1 MSSPVLR
8 PGDTAP
14 DVMLADG
21 SGAPISLAALWRERP
36 LLLAFL
42 RHYG

>member
-1 MSSPVLR
+1 MQQQALGA
-8 PGDTAP
+8 GDQAP
-14 DVMLADG
+14 EITITGADG
-21 SGAPISLAALWRERP
+21 APVQLSELWRERP